1 MANIPPVPTFSVIWL
16 WSKAPYSLLSIIQWA
31 FLARFDVCT
40 YCWQTL
46 LQNKQIHQIRWFTK
60 LSFLW
65 SMYEMYFSST
75 LHIVNRQAYL
85 SYPGSMEAQYKS
97 DCARFLEVSP
107 GMLAKVIE
115 LQCLWQ
121 SREGDREIFPQTSSS
136 IMHPWP
142 AAVTVWLYLLMWGDN

>member
-1 MANIPPVPTFSVIWL
+1 
-16 WSKAPYSLLSIIQWA
+16 
-31 FLARFDVCT
+31 
-40 YCWQTL
+40 
-46 LQNKQIHQIRWFTK
+46 
-60 LSFLW
+60 
-65 SMYEMYFSST
+65 MYEMYFSST
-75 LHIVNRQAYL
+75 LHIVNGQAYL

-121 SREGDREIFPQTSSS
+121 PREGDHEIFPQTSSS

-142 AAVTVWLYLLMWGDN
+142 AAVTV